1 MRAGSLS
8 SPSALSAPSKLAA
21 PAALVLGV
29 LFGYAGFFLRLPQI
43 MPGAMLASTLAVCSL
58 AALFMLAR
66 HRSLGGLFVLAGL
79 VSSSW
84 VLQAQLHD
92 RYNKADSTEPI
103 EITGRISGLPEVRE
117 GFTRFRFQPIN
128 RDDPAAPSGPGQVI
142 PGEILAYW
150 YRDAPV
156 LQPGQTW
163 HLEVKLKPPWGL
175 VNFQGHDRERWL
187 FAEGL
192 GALATVRQGQL
203 LADGGATGW
212 LDRSRQRLAED
223 ILAAPSS
230 ATSKGVVAALAVA
243 DRSAVTREQNRILSL
258 TGTSHLL
265 AISGLHVGLA
275 YLCAYWFVR
284 LVLLPLG
291 PWLRHGQRWCLVA
304 GWAVAF
310 AYAGLAG
317 FSTATV
323 RALIMLSVVL
333 LLFLLRRSI
342 HPLHS
347 WMLALAAV
355 LLIDPLAALQAG
367 AWMSFVAVAALLL
380 AFAPR
385 RAGATPGVG
394 NYLNTTLRAQWA
406 VMVFCFPFTA
416 WWFQMSSPAGFPANL
431 LAIPWVSFLVVPLVL
446 LALVM
451 APLWPAA
458 FDTLVNLAARACDG
472 MMSVLRV
479 LAAPAADFSSVLQPG
494 WSSLLLAILAA
505 LILLLPRGLR
515 MQAPALLLFVPL
527 LLPAQPAGAGNLQ
540 LDVLD
545 AGQGTALLLQTGG
558 KLLLYDSGPGDN
570 EGEVAGHDLVDSVIT
585 PAVLATGRRRPDRVI
600 ISHGDLDH
608 AGGMASLQGR
618 YPGVPMHA
626 SLPETVAGIEPCDDT
641 LAWSWQG
648 SEFRV
653 LHPSP
658 WLPYRGNDSSCVL
671 DVNAGTYKLLL
682 SGDIS
687 SQVERRL
694 LRRQLDVYRV
704 LLVPHHGSKSSSD
717 PALLHASIPEW
728 AFATAGAGN
737 RFGFPRAEVKQRYRD
752 AGIALYST
760 DQCGALR
767 LRILADGSTSLQSAR
782 RVRQAPWRWPA
793 GPDCP

>member
-1 MRAGSLS
+1 MLAGGLA
-8 SPSALSAPSKLAA
+8 ALSAPS
-21 PAALVLGV
+21 ALVLGV
-29 LFGYAGFFLRLPQI
+29 LIGYAGFFLQWNLSLRVTVVALA
-43 MPGAMLASTLAVCSL
+43 GTAALWMLLKHRTLA
-58 AALFMLAR
+58 
-66 HRSLGGLFVLAGL
+66 GLFVLAGL
-79 VSSSW
+79 VASSW
-84 VLQAQLHD
+84 ALKVQLED
-92 RYNKADSTEPI
+92 RYSAAVTCDPV
-103 EITGRISGLPEVRE
+103 EITGRISGLPEVHE
-117 GFTRFRFQPIN
+117 GFTRFRFQPN
-128 RDDPAAPSGPGQVI
+128 DRVGPHPAQLPEQII

-150 YRDAPV
+150 YRDAPE

-163 HLEVKLKPPWGL
+163 RLQVRLKPPWGL

-203 LADGGATGW
+203 LGDDAGMAW
-212 LDRSRQRLAED
+212 LDRIRQRLSGD
-223 ILAAPSS
+223 IMATPST
-230 ATSKGVVAALAVA
+230 ATSKGMVAALAVA

-275 YLCAYWFVR
+275 YFCAFYLAR
-284 LVLLPLG
+284 LVLLPFG
-291 PWLRHGQRWCLVA
+291 HWLRHGQHWCLVA

-333 LLFLLRRSI
+333 LLFLARRTI

-347 WMLALAAV
+347 WLLALAAV
-355 LLIDPLAALQAG
+355 LLVDPLAALQAG

-385 RAGATPGVG
+385 RAGAAPSVG
-394 NYLNTTLRAQWA
+394 SYLNTTMRAQFA
-406 VMVFCFPFTA
+406 VLVFCFPFTA

-446 LALVM
+446 LALLLALVI
-451 APLWPAA
+451 APGWNTG
-458 FDTLVNLAARACDG
+458 FDGLVNFAAQACDW
-472 MMSVLRV
+472 MMTVLEA
-479 LAAPAADFSSVLQPG
+479 LAAPAADFSSVLQPS
-494 WSSLLLAILAA
+494 WPSLLLAILAA
-505 LILLLPRGLR
+505 LLLLLPRGLR
-515 MQAPALLLFVPL
+515 LQFPALLLFIPL
-527 LLPAQPAGAGNLQ
+527 LLPAQPVGAGNLQ

-558 KLLLYDSGPGDN
+558 KMLLYDSGPGDN
-570 EGEVAGHDLVDSVIT
+570 AGELTGHDLVDSVIA
-585 PAVLATGRRRPDRVI
+585 PAVLATGHRQPHRIV

-608 AGGMASLQGR
+608 AGGMASLQSR
-618 YPGVPMHA
+618 YPGVPTYA
-626 SLPETVAGIEPCDDT
+626 SLPEPVAGIAPCDDT
-641 LAWSWQG
+641 LAWDWQG
-648 SEFRV
+648 NEFQV

-671 DVNAGTYKLLL
+671 DINAGSYKLLFT
-682 SGDIS
+682 GDIS

-694 LRRQLDVYRV
+694 LRRRLDVYRI

-717 PALLHASIPEW
+717 PALLRASIPEW

-737 RFGFPRAEVKQRYRD
+737 RFGFPRAEVKQRYED

-760 DQCGALR
+760 DQCGALQ
-767 LRILADGSTSLQSAR
+767 LRIDSDGTSSLQSAR
-782 RVRQAPWRWPA
+782 RVRHAPWRWPA
-793 GPDCP
+793 GAGCP